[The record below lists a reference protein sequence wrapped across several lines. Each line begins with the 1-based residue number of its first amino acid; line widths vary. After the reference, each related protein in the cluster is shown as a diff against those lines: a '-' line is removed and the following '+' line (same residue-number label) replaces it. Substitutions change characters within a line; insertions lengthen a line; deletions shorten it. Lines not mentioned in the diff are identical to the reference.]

1 SQNVFLTENG
11 DVRLGYFGLC
21 KHDKIRKRDRGGGGG
36 KLRKTLRKPLALY
49 RRAAAVAATATS
61 STSDSVQVGT
71 DCYMSPEMLCS
82 AECGKPGDVW
92 SLGCVLFEMCSGKFM
107 WELGSNIG
115 IDMVMDKSSPS
126 KVYSMLM
133 SYMSPHVSPATRSL
147 IKKILDPDPRTRPTI
162 ADILRKK
169 VVKRSSRSAS
179 SVRFGSSRHDERG
192 LERQGNGCDSEGKP
206 ELKIPGLKSDKEA
219 GEEENHRERS
229 SSYIARGYAACESPC
244 DGHAFSR
251 LRCDSEMGE
260 PHSDIIEATF
270 TDLYQISMA
279 YAYWKSGKE
288 KEHAVFD
295 VYFRKC
301 PFGGEFTVC
310 AGIDEVVRYVNT
322 FRFTQL
328 HIDYLQSQMPE
339 ADPEFFQYLL
349 TLDASNLT
357 IHAVREGDFVFP
369 REPVLR
375 VAGPLIVCQLMETA
389 ILNLVNFPCLVA
401 TQAARFRIAAG
412 DDAQLLEFGAR
423 RAQGPDGALTASRY
437 AYVGGFD
444 GTSNVKAGHV
454 FGIPIAGTHAHAFV
468 NSFHSLEDLD
478 EDTRISPDPET
489 LTAKVNTHEFEQAC
503 ISAREELCEAIGFQ
517 VNCCNDGE
525 LAAFI
530 RYAQAFPTNFL
541 ALVDTYET
549 ILSGVP
555 NYLSVALGLWRFAQI
570 QAVGIRLDSGD
581 LAYLSMRAREV
592 FSTAAD
598 AFANEGFQ
606 FIAGSRIVASN
617 DINEAVLLSLH
628 DQPHSID
635 SFGIGTNLVTCQAQP
650 ALGMVYK
657 LVELNGQPRMK
668 LSQDFEKQGVPSRK
682 A

>member
-1 SQNVFLTENG
+1 MSQ
-11 DVRLGYFGLC
+11 
-21 KHDKIRKRDRGGGGG
+21 
-36 KLRKTLRKPLALY
+36 P
-49 RRAAAVAATATS
+49 TS
-61 STSDSVQVGT
+61 SSQCGT
-71 DCYMSPEMLCS
+71 L
-82 AECGKPGDVW
+82 
-92 SLGCVLFEMCSGKFM
+92 
-107 WELGSNIG
+107 
-115 IDMVMDKSSPS
+115 
-126 KVYSMLM
+126 
-133 SYMSPHVSPATRSL
+133 
-147 IKKILDPDPRTRPTI
+147 
-162 ADILRKK
+162 
-169 VVKRSSRSAS
+169 
-179 SVRFGSSRHDERG
+179 
-192 LERQGNGCDSEGKP
+192 LE
-206 ELKIPGLKSDKEA
+206 IPGLKGDRESQGER
-219 GEEENHRERS
+219 EEEDCHKERS
-229 SSYIARGYAACESPC
+229 SSYIARGYAACESPS

-251 LRCDSEMGE
+251 CRCDSDMGE

-270 TDLYQISMA
+270 TDLYQITMA
-279 YAYWKSGKE
+279 YAYWKSGKD
-288 KEHAVFD
+288 KDHAVFD

-349 TLDASNLT
+349 TLDARDIT
-357 IHAVREGDFVFP
+357 MHAVREGDFVFP

-401 TQAARFRIAAG
+401 TQAARLRIAAG
-412 DDAQLLEFGAR
+412 DEAQLLEFGAR

-437 AYVGGFD
+437 SYVGGFD

-468 NSFHSLEDLD
+468 NSFYSLEDL
-478 EDTRISPDPET
+478 EEQTRMSPE
-489 LTAKVNTHEFEQAC
+489 LMRCYRLSGGEWEWRLSGLRVN
-503 ISAREELCEAIGFQ
+503 LQ

-530 RYAQAFPTNFL
+530 RYAQAFPTTFL

-555 NYLSVALGLWRFAQI
+555 NYLSVALALWRIAGI
-570 QAVGIRLDSGD
+570 KAVGIRLDSGD

-592 FSTAAD
+592 FSATAD
-598 AFANEGFQ
+598 AYASEGFQ
-606 FIAGSRIVASN
+606 FIAKSRIVASN

-668 LSQDFEKQGVPSRK
+668 LSQDFEKQGIPSRK
-682 A
+682 AVYRLYGQDGLAILDIMQGEEEPAPQPDNKVFCRHLFDDQKRCYVTPKKVEPLLICVWKDGKAIHLTSSPRTKENDRPDIHSAKEHFKETRNTFRKDHLRPINPTPYKVSTSAEFFDFFRRFWQETAPVKEFS